1 MLSITNQNPST
12 PALRSIKGDD
22 LWLSCWSIPSKVMFE
37 EQVRGWR
44 DIGNAIG
51 LVGAIDGPVG
61 GDGEKL
67 DLGVGIMIK
76 FRLEDLDMFFPVIA
90 PGSCNG
96 NLHEYFKSC
105 IVFKWSKTILIVG
118 LSDGSLWRHLWA
130 TSAIVRAALAGNRPF
145 NWGSMINDNLQS
157 SAKKGRL
164 HLTKF
169 ISSLGWRLSRFFLP
183 VSSSRSTI
191 PKHQTLL
198 FGVSTPLSSVSTD
211 TFANAWIR
219 AWDKKLMRGSLK
231 YQYKNVYW
239 NKEEY
244 ESSTK

>member
-1 MLSITNQNPST
+1 MLSITTQNPST
-12 PALRSIKGDD
+12 SALRRIDD
-22 LWLSCWSIPSKVMFE
+22 DDFWLSWWSIPSKVITE

-51 LVGAIDGPVG
+51 LVGAIDGTVVG

-67 DLGVGIMIK
+67 DLGVGIMIT
-76 FRLEDLDMFFPVIA
+76 FRLEDLGMFFPAIA

-105 IVFKWSKTILIVG
+105 IVFKCSKTVLIVG

-130 TSAIVRAALAGNRPF
+130 TSATVRAALAGNRPF

-198 FGVSTPLSSVSTD
+198 LGVSTSLSSVSTD

-219 AWDKKLMRGSLK
+219 
-231 YQYKNVYW
+231 
-239 NKEEY
+239 
-244 ESSTK
+244 

>member
-1 MLSITNQNPST
+1 MLSTTNQNPST
-12 PALRSIKGDD
+12 LDLWTMDGDD
-22 LWLSCWSIPSKVMFE
+22 LWLSWLSIPLKERTE
-37 EQVRGWR
+37 EQVSGWR

-51 LVGAIDGPVG
+51 LVGAIGGPIVG

-67 DLGVGIMIK
+67 DLGACTMIP
-76 FRLEDLDMFFPVIA
+76 FRLEDLDMFFPAIA

-105 IVFKWSKTILIVG
+105 IVFKYSKTF
-118 LSDGSLWRHLWA
+118 SLWAFLMDPCEDTFGLHQPL
-130 TSAIVRAALAGNRPF
+130 SELFGGNLAF
-145 NWGSMINDNLQS
+145 NWGSMISDNLQS

-183 VSSSRSTI
+183 VSNSRSTM

-198 FGVSTPLSSVSTD
+198 LGVSTPLSSVSTD
-211 TFANAWIR
+211 TFANAW
-219 AWDKKLMRGSLK
+219 
-231 YQYKNVYW
+231 
-239 NKEEY
+239 
-244 ESSTK
+244 

>member
-1 MLSITNQNPST
+1 MLSTTNQNPST
-12 PALRSIKGDD
+12 LDLWTMDGDD
-22 LWLSCWSIPSKVMFE
+22 LWLSWLSIPLKERTE
-37 EQVRGWR
+37 EQVSGWR

-51 LVGAIDGPVG
+51 LVGAIGGPIVG

-67 DLGVGIMIK
+67 DLGACTMIP
-76 FRLEDLDMFFPVIA
+76 FRLEDLDMFFPAIA

-105 IVFKWSKTILIVG
+105 IVFKYSKTVLIVG

-130 TSAIVRAALAGNRPF
+130 TSATVRAALAGNRPF
-145 NWGSMINDNLQS
+145 NWGSMISDNLQS

-183 VSSSRSTI
+183 VSNSRSTM

-198 FGVSTPLSSVSTD
+198 LGVSTPLSSVSTD
-211 TFANAWIR
+211 TFANAWIST
-219 AWDKKLMRGSLK
+219 WDKKLMSVDLTKSLEK
-231 YQYKNVYW
+231 
-239 NKEEY
+239 
-244 ESSTK
+244 